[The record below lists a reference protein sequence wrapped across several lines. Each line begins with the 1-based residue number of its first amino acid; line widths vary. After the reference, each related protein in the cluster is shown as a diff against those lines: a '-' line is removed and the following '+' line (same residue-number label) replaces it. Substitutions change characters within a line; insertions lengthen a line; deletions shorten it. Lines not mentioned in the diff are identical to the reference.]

1 MTDFTTSQSD
11 SLVQRAESALAAGE
25 QLTVDPLELLALI
38 SSSGESKT
46 SGAGQAPNKPISQS
60 QEVTDKDLVVLLG
73 KCVEAA
79 GLGYLL
85 GEVYP
90 EEMEVYGERLLE
102 FCKEA
107 KKKHQWPEERSLAR
121 LGDMSPDSYFRVDL
135 DPDNDV
141 CLSIWNGKNS
151 ASVDFN
157 CPGAGG
163 GQSRFTREAL
173 INLMVAIERD
183 NAERPSRD
191 WLKLN
196 SQTVH
201 VKPANDVVNL
211 L

>member
-1 MTDFTTSQSD
+1 MSNLTVSQ
-11 SLVQRAESALAAGE
+11 LENLAQRAEVALAAGE
-25 QLTVDPLELLALI
+25 QVTVDPLELLALI
-38 SSSGESKT
+38 SSSGEGKT
-46 SGAGQAPNKPISQS
+46 SCAGQAPNKPISQS
-60 QEVTDKDLVVLLG
+60 REVTDKDLVALLG

-85 GEVYP
+85 GEIYP

-107 KKKHQWPEERSLAR
+107 KKKHQWPAVRSLAR
-121 LGDMSPDSYFRVDL
+121 LGDMSPDAYFRVDL

-141 CLSIWNGKNS
+141 CLSIWNGGNS

-157 CPGAGG
+157 CPGSGG

-173 INLMVAIERD
+173 INLMLAMEKD
-183 NAERPSRD
+183 NAERPARD

-196 SQTVH
+196 NQPHLVTH
-201 VKPANDVVNL
+201 N
-211 L
+211 

>member
-1 MTDFTTSQSD
+1 MSNLTVSQ
-11 SLVQRAESALAAGE
+11 LENLAQRAESALAAGE
-25 QLTVDPLELLALI
+25 QVTADPLELLALI
-38 SSSGESKT
+38 SSYGEGKT

-60 QEVTDKDLVVLLG
+60 QEVTDKDLVDLLG

-85 GEVYP
+85 GEIYP

-107 KKKHQWPEERSLAR
+107 KKKHLWPAVRSLAR
-121 LGDMSPDSYFRVDL
+121 LGDMSPDAYFRVDL

-141 CLSIWNGKNS
+141 CLSIWNGRNS

-191 WLKLN
+191 WMKLN
-196 SQTVH
+196 NQPVH
-201 VKPANDVVNL
+201 VKPCN
-211 L
+211 